1 MKHKIKRLLFPSIGC
16 FLLLPAFGV
25 TTSLDRI
32 NYDLVH
38 KDVMSENKIRLT
50 FCIKNESNKTIEE
63 GTEYKIKVNQYE
75 GEITMARDI
84 KPGNIG
90 KGYILIFGDRDEQRF
105 NDVLDSEI
113 SEIDFRMEKK

>member
-1 MKHKIKRLLFPSIGC
+1 MKHKIKRLLFLAIGC
-16 FLLLPAFGV
+16 FLLLLAFGV
-25 TTSLDRI
+25 TPSLDRI
-32 NYDLVH
+32 NYGLVH
-38 KDVMSENKIRLT
+38 RDVISENEIRLT
-50 FCIKNESNKTIEE
+50 FYIRNESNKTIEE

-84 KPGNIG
+84 KPGNRG
-90 KGYILIFGDRDEQRF
+90 KGYILIFGDKDEQRF